1 MKIAGLAFLLI
12 LVVGST
18 LLCLSEMKEEDEIY
32 RDIMSD
38 NHDVNK

>member
-1 MKIAGLAFLLI
+1 MKIAGFAFLLI
-12 LVVGST
+12 LAVVST